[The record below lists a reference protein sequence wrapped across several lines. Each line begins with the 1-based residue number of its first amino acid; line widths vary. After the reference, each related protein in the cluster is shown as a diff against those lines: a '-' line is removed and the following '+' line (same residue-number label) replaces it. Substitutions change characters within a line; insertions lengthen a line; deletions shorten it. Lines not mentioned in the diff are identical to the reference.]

1 MLECPGLI
9 GEAED
14 DEGAVESSEGCHERD
29 LSGGRGQGL
38 GRCDFRRRRE
48 H

>member
-1 MLECPGLI
+1 MLECPGLR

-14 DEGAVESSEGCHERD
+14 DGGAVESGEGCHERD
-29 LSGGRGQGL
+29 LSGGRGLGF
-38 GRCDFRRRRE
+38 GRCDFGCRRE